1 MMNPS
6 KTMLPIS
13 LALALVNA
21 AVPTT
26 VHAEYRCSTP
36 GLLTS
41 WEQRACELARQ
52 DTPYALIHFI
62 HRINAIN
69 AGLNLDDYV
78 SKTDAQR
85 WELAAQKTRDEPLRS
100 ANATSSAKGAE
111 KAQ

>member
-1 MMNPS
+1 MTNPS
-6 KTMLPIS
+6 KTMLLIS

-21 AVPTT
+21 AIPATG
-26 VHAEYRCSTP
+26 HAEYRCSTP

-78 SKTDAQR
+78 SKADAQR
-85 WELAAQKTRDEPLRS
+85 WELAARKTPDEPLHS
-100 ANATSSAKGAE
+100 ANAASSAKGAE